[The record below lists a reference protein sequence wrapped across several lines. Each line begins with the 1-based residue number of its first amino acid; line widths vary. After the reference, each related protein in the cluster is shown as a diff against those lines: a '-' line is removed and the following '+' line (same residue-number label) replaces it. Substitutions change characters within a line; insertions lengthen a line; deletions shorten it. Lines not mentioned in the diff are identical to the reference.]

1 MKENFWMNF
10 SKCKNYLVNMGG
22 LYLKNAL
29 DMGRQSHDS
38 SNKTGLTANQHDLK
52 NLLAKIWNNQDN
64 LRDEDIK
71 TLEYLS
77 KK

>member
-1 MKENFWMNF
+1 M
-10 SKCKNYLVNMGG
+10 G

-29 DMGRQSHDS
+29 DMGTKYPS
-38 SNKTGLTANQHDLK
+38 SLNDGITSSQEDLK
-52 NLLAKIWNNQDN
+52 ELLAKLWNNQDN
-64 LRDEDIK
+64 LTKEDIQ

>member
-1 MKENFWMNF
+1 M
-10 SKCKNYLVNMGG
+10 G

-29 DMGRQSHDS
+29 DKGAKYS
-38 SNKTGLTANQHDLK
+38 SPLNDGITSSQEDLREILT
-52 NLLAKIWNNQDN
+52 KIWNNQDN
-64 LRDEDIK
+64 LKKGDIK